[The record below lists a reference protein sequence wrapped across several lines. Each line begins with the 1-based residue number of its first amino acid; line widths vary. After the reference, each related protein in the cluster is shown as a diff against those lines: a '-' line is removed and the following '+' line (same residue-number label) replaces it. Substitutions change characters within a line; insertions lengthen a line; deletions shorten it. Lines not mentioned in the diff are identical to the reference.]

1 MVWNQSKLLDY
12 SAQCKEYPISIGS
25 VANGNR
31 GFPRRICALR
41 QQENPS
47 CHASGATLA

>member
-1 MVWNQSKLLDY
+1 MVWNHSKLPDY
-12 SAQCKEYPISIGS
+12 SAEFKKYPISIGS

-31 GFPRRICALR
+31 GFPRHSCTLR